1 MRALGHN
8 LIIDEIP
15 EVAKKTKG
23 GLLLNELVREDIR
36 YRRGTVISLGEQID
50 ILKVGEVVLFDKA
63 SGQKIAFADEE
74 YKVIML
80 RDVVA
85 VE

>member
-1 MRALGHN
+1 MRAIGQYI
-8 LIIDEIP
+8 IIDEIP
-15 EVAKKTKG
+15 EEVKKTSG
-23 GLLLNELVREDIR
+23 GLLLNEKSREDLR
-36 YRRGTVISLGEQID
+36 FRKGTIISLGEMID

-63 SGQKIAFADEE
+63 AGSSIDANDNE
-74 YKVIML
+74 YKVITL